1 MYKRYHLFISHSWNY
16 TDAYEKLIALLD
28 KTGLVYSDYSVPKE
42 DPVHTNG
49 TDKELKDA
57 IRRQMAPCS
66 CILVLAGVY
75 ATYSKWINKEIEIA
89 KSMKKKIIAI
99 EPFGSERTSRFVK
112 ENADIIVKWRGESI
126 KNAIEQ

>member
-1 MYKRYHLFISHSWNY
+1 MSKRYHLFISHSWNY

-57 IRRQMAPCS
+57 ICRQMAPCS

-89 KSMKKKIIAI
+89 KLMKKKIIAI

>member
-1 MYKRYHLFISHSWNY
+1 MSKRYHLFISHSWNY

-57 IRRQMAPCS
+57 IRRQMAPCN

>member
-1 MYKRYHLFISHSWNY
+1 MSKRYHLFISHSWNY

-57 IRRQMAPCS
+57 IRRHMAPCS

-89 KSMKKKIIAI
+89 KSMEKKIIAV
-99 EPFGSERTSRFVK
+99 EPFGSERTSRLAMQVFFCKISV
-112 ENADIIVKWRGESI
+112 IVAKHVCKLG
-126 KNAIEQ
+126 